1 MLVLL
6 SIMFPIYLLRSILSF
21 IMVFKSGFMVGK
33 SCLKVI
39 SVSPTYDF
47 EVRSA
52 GVLPSQLGSLASVY
66 GLFHVWHAAAYDTI
80 LFLLNSV
87 LSVFFL
93 NFSIDYFTESS

>member
-6 SIMFPIYLLRSILSF
+6 SIMFPMYLLRTILSF
-21 IMVFKSGFMVGK
+21 IAVFKSGFMVGK
-33 SCLKVI
+33 SCLRVI

-52 GVLPSQLGSLASVY
+52 VVLPPQLGSLASVY
-66 GLFHVWHAAAYDTI
+66 GLFHVWHAAAYDII

-87 LSVFFL
+87 LSVFF
-93 NFSIDYFTESS
+93 